1 MLNTT
6 RYQDNFGSGYSAYG
20 VCCQFCWVF
29 FLFEEVP
36 HGSHS
41 SIEHGLSF
49 CYAAFQNNEA
59 LQATILKI
67 INSLNCAFIILDPNC
82 HSQDTSVHSAEM

>member
-1 MLNTT
+1 MLNAT
-6 RYQDNFGSGYSAYG
+6 RYQDNFGSGYSAYR
-20 VCCQFCWVF
+20 VCCQFCWVLVILSTEYVVSFVGFF

-36 HGSHS
+36 HGSHI

-59 LQATILKI
+59 LQAAILKI
-67 INSLNCAFIILDPNC
+67 INSFN
-82 HSQDTSVHSAEM
+82 